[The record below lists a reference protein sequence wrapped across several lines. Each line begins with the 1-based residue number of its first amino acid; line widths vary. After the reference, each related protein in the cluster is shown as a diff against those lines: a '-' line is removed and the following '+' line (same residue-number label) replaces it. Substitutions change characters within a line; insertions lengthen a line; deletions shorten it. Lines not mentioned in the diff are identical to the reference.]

1 MVPANKR
8 HLIRSHRHISK
19 EQLAFLTT
27 FTCSGTKLADVLRAM
42 RKEVGGEANLGFTVP
57 DAYDAVLAEKKKK
70 LDGCDSNQLI
80 RWFAMRQAKEHDFY
94 YDFQL
99 NEENQLINFFWR
111 DGRMRSDY
119 EAFGDLLIHD
129 TTYRTNKY
137 DMICGPFVGM
147 NLHTQNI
154 MFGVGFIL
162 NEKAGTFDWLFNSF
176 LTSMGGKQPVT
187 IMTDQ
192 SSAMDKA
199 IREVFPKSRHRL
211 CTWHIGE
218 NAVVNIKGVMAK
230 EGFKRRFDYVLKY
243 TDTVAEFEHYWNSL
257 MTDYNCKTHK
267 WIERL
272 YDLKEK
278 WCPAYNKE
286 WFSGGILSSQ
296 RSETTNHSISRRLHK
311 TNGLCDFYKCFLD
324 VIDEWRSKENKGDY
338 NSSTGNRYY
347 ACADN
352 MLCLHARDVYTIA
365 IYLIFEQR
373 FIKAIGL
380 RCQRISYE
388 FPVSKYIVGHPTKDF
403 IRHVVMFNEQELV
416 VDCTCKS
423 YGEIGVLCSH
433 ILRVFI
439 VHNVEE
445 IPKQYIMKRWTKK
458 AMNMIVEEGED
469 RDNEVSVVSA
479 SVWRMQSIRNCIK
492 VINEAQHCPAA
503 RKLIDLGVLDM
514 SCKVKEYI
522 GGVEGDGNVSNK
534 YVREETLLDGIE
546 PSTDTVLPDVVE
558 PIAEKVIPTMIQNPP
573 KRKRK
578 IKNGTE
584 KAKERNVR
592 PKGIVEKKRNKLKG
606 WNKRRERHVDNL
618 REETQSTDQCIINLP
633 VGGVLVHPT
642 SSNSQLEAYVPD
654 DYFGVHIQPL

>member
-1 MVPANKR
+1 
-8 HLIRSHRHISK
+8 
-19 EQLAFLTT
+19 
-27 FTCSGTKLADVLRAM
+27 
-42 RKEVGGEANLGFTVP
+42 
-57 DAYDAVLAEKKKK
+57 
-70 LDGCDSNQLI
+70 
-80 RWFAMRQAKEHDFY
+80 
-94 YDFQL
+94 
-99 NEENQLINFFWR
+99 
-111 DGRMRSDY
+111 
-119 EAFGDLLIHD
+119 
-129 TTYRTNKY
+129 
-137 DMICGPFVGM
+137 MICGPFVGM

-154 MFGVGFIL
+154 MFGVGFLL
-162 NEKAGTFDWLFNSF
+162 NEKAGFFELLFNSF
-176 LTSMGGKQPVT
+176 LISMGGKQPVT

-192 SSAMDKA
+192 CSAMDKA

-218 NAVVNIKGVMAK
+218 NAIVNIKGVMAK
-230 EGFKRRFDYVLKY
+230 DGFKPRFDYVLKY
-243 TDTVAEFEHYWNSL
+243 TDTIAEFQHYWNSL

-286 WFSGGILSSQ
+286 WFSWGILSSQ

-347 ACADN
+347 SCADN
-352 MLCLHARDVYTIA
+352 MLCFHARNVYTIA

-373 FIKAIGL
+373 FIKVIGL

-388 FPVSKYIVGHPTKDF
+388 FPVSEYIVGHPTKDF
-403 IRHVVMFNEQELV
+403 IRHVVKFNEQEMV
-416 VDCTCKS
+416 VDFTCKS
-423 YGEIGVLCSH
+423 YGEIGILCSH

-445 IPKQYIMKRWTKK
+445 IPKQYIMKRWTKE
-458 AMNMIVEEGED
+458 AMNTIVEEGED

-479 SVWRMQSIRNCIK
+479 SVWRMQI
-492 VINEAQHCPAA
+492 
-503 RKLIDLGVLDM
+503 
-514 SCKVKEYI
+514 KEYI

-534 YVREETLLDGIE
+534 YVRDETLLDVIE
-546 PSTDTVLPDVVE
+546 PSIDTVLPDVVE
-558 PIAEKVIPTMIQNPP
+558 PIVEKVIPTMIQNPP

-584 KAKERNVR
+584 KANERNMR

-618 REETQSTDQCIINLP
+618 REETQSTDKCMYHKFTCWW
-633 VGGVLVHPT
+633 GFG
-642 SSNSQLEAYVPD
+642 SSNIFKFTIGS
-654 DYFGVHIQPL
+654 ICSR

>member
-1 MVPANKR
+1 
-8 HLIRSHRHISK
+8 
-19 EQLAFLTT
+19 
-27 FTCSGTKLADVLRAM
+27 
-42 RKEVGGEANLGFTVP
+42 
-57 DAYDAVLAEKKKK
+57 
-70 LDGCDSNQLI
+70 
-80 RWFAMRQAKEHDFY
+80 
-94 YDFQL
+94 
-99 NEENQLINFFWR
+99 
-111 DGRMRSDY
+111 
-119 EAFGDLLIHD
+119 
-129 TTYRTNKY
+129 
-137 DMICGPFVGM
+137 
-147 NLHTQNI
+147 
-154 MFGVGFIL
+154 
-162 NEKAGTFDWLFNSF
+162 
-176 LTSMGGKQPVT
+176 
-187 IMTDQ
+187 
-192 SSAMDKA
+192 
-199 IREVFPKSRHRL
+199 
-211 CTWHIGE
+211 
-218 NAVVNIKGVMAK
+218 
-230 EGFKRRFDYVLKY
+230 
-243 TDTVAEFEHYWNSL
+243 

-324 VIDEWRSKENKGDY
+324 VIDEWRSKENEGDY

-403 IRHVVMFNEQELV
+403 IRHVVKFNEQEMV

-445 IPKQYIMKRWTKK
+445 IPKQYIMKRWTKE
-458 AMNMIVEEGED
+458 AMNTIVEEGED

-522 GGVEGDGNVSNK
+522 GGVEGDDNVSNK
-534 YVREETLLDGIE
+534 YVRDETLLDVVE

-573 KRKRK
+573 NRKRK

-584 KAKERNVR
+584 KANERNVR

-618 REETQSTDQCIINLP
+618 REETQSTNQCIINLP

-642 SSNSQLEAYVPD
+642 SSNSQLEAYVTD
-654 DYFGVHIQPL
+654 DYFGVHIHPL